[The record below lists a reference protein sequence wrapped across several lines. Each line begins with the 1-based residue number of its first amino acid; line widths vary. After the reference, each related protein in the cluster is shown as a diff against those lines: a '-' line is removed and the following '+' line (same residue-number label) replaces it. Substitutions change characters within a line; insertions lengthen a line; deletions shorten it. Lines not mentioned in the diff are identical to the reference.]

1 MTLAVE
7 CDVKQQINLNL
18 KAIKRYLL
26 FFSVV
31 FRYGVELGALFLNE
45 LTSYLTECNQ
55 SKELVLLYLTF
66 TNFCF
71 VFPRFFLG
79 PLLFS
84 FHTKLLSLVIG
95 KCKGVKFHF
104 YADGTQVY
112 VHLSQKNTSAAFKQ
126 LNRCLDHV
134 KEWMSTCKLKPDKAE
149 FTLFDSKGRGIN

>member
-1 MTLAVE
+1 MRRKTTNKSKSKSYKEV
-7 CDVKQQINLNL
+7 
-18 KAIKRYLL
+18 
-26 FFSVV
+26 SVV
-31 FRYGVELGALFLNE
+31 LLGCFQIWCGVGALFLNE